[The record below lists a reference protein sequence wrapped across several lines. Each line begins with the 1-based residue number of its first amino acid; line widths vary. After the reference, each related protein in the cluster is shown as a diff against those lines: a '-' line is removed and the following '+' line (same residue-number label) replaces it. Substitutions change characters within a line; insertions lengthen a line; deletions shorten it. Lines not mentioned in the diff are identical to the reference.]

1 MVTNKRVHIS
11 GEPHFQVIWL
21 DDDLLVVNKPAGV
34 PVLPDGWDPQ
44 APFLRELLEGEY
56 GRLWVVHRL
65 DRETSGVLLL
75 ARTAEAH
82 RQLNRQFE
90 QRTVVKIYHAL
101 VTGSPQW
108 ERKTVSLALRANVG
122 HKHRTVVD
130 QRAGKA
136 AQTDLRVLKRFGVP
150 IEITPAPKGLGQ
162 VTLVEAIPHTG
173 RTHQVRVHLAACG
186 HSILGDRLYYSS
198 LPIQLPGLDR
208 LALHARAIS
217 FQHPGRNEVLNFV
230 ADYPA
235 DLATILGRLRQPG
248 T

>member
-21 DDDLLVVNKPAGV
+21 DDNLLVVNKPAGV

-122 HKHRTVVD
+122 HRHRTVVD
-130 QRAGKA
+130 HGKGKPSETQFKVIDRYAGY
-136 AQTDLRVLKRFGVP
+136 G
-150 IEITPAPKGLGQ
+150 
-162 VTLVEAIPHTG
+162 LVESMPMSG
-173 RTHQVRVHLAACG
+173 RTHQVRVHLFALG
-186 HSILGDRLYYSS
+186 HPLVGDILYSAPPS
-198 LPIQLPGLDR
+198 KLIARP
-208 LALHARAIS
+208 ALHALRLSLI
-217 FQHPGRNEVLNFV
+217 HPTTGERLTFE
-230 ADYPA
+230 APYPA
-235 DLATILGRLRQPG
+235 DLQKALSRITIH
-248 T
+248 